1 MNNCTRKHHATRARV
16 EELLAQGWSIAGRE
30 PLRLARGRAA
40 LEVRANGVI
49 VAG

>member
-1 MNNCTRKHHATRARV
+1 MTSCTRKHHATRAGV

-30 PLRLARGRAA
+30 PLWLARGRAA
-40 LEVRANGVI
+40 VEVRGNGII